1 MRPARASLSL
11 RTVLLLYVSAITL
24 FPIVGIVYFLFST
37 GGFRLEPW
45 LPIWVAMVSVF
56 AYFNG
61 LIVAN
66 TLLKPLFTLRDELAR
81 LAGRKERLASL
92 EIEIHQ
98 EQPLEVRTLRQA
110 FGSLLEALREE
121 NQKRGAFMATLVH
134 DLKTPIIAAN
144 HALSAIQH
152 NDALSRDERIEL
164 VKAIQQENETL
175 LALVQKMVDANRFE
189 REDVELQLEL
199 GELRPIV
206 EAVVQRL
213 SAQAKEKN
221 IVVSLQG
228 TGSALVAKKELERA
242 VQNLLDNA
250 IRYARHQVNIRLES
264 GKITVSDDGAGLPTS
279 LEQLIKPFNSER
291 VQMAGREY
299 TSGTGGLGL
308 FIVHRI
314 AELHGG
320 RLEDGTHTQSGDGS
334 RAQSG
339 DGSRA
344 QSGDGSHTQSGDGS
358 HTQSGATLSICLQD
372 PPDVV
377 D

>member
-1 MRPARASLSL
+1 MRPSRASLSL
-11 RTVLLLYVSAITL
+11 RTVLLLFVAAITL
-24 FPIVGIVYFLFST
+24 FPIVGIVYFLIST
-37 GGFRLEPW
+37 GTFRFEPW
-45 LPIWVAMVSVF
+45 LPVWVAMVTVF
-56 AYFNG
+56 SYLNG

-66 TLLKPLFTLRDELAR
+66 TLLKPLFVLRDELSK
-81 LAGRKERLASL
+81 LASRKERLASL
-92 EIEIHQ
+92 EIEANH
-98 EQPLEVRTLRQA
+98 EHPVEVRTVRQA
-110 FGSLLEALREE
+110 FGNLLEALREE
-121 NQKRGAFMATLVH
+121 NHKRGAFMATLVH

-144 HALSAIQH
+144 HALSAIEQ
-152 NDALSRDERIEL
+152 NDALSRDERILL
-164 VKAIQQENETL
+164 VKSIQQENETL

-189 REDVELQLEL
+189 RDDVELSLEPS
-199 GELRPIV
+199 ELRPIA

-221 IVVSLQG
+221 IVVTLYGHG
-228 TGSALVAKKELERA
+228 TALIAKKELERA

-250 IRYARHQVNIRLES
+250 IRYARSQVQIHLENAR
-264 GKITVSDDGAGLPTS
+264 ITVSDNGAGLPTN

-320 RLEDGTHTQSGDGS
+320 RLEHLQHPSGE
-334 RAQSG
+334 
-339 DGSRA
+339 
-344 QSGDGSHTQSGDGS
+344 
-358 HTQSGATLSICLQD
+358 SGAALCICLQSS
-372 PPDVV
+372 PDVV

>member
-1 MRPARASLSL
+1 MHQARSSLSL
-11 RTVLLLYVSAITL
+11 RTLLLRFVFAITL
-24 FPIVGIVYFLFST
+24 LPIVAIILLLISAGIVRFDVLILVWMTMYT
-37 GGFRLEPW
+37 
-45 LPIWVAMVSVF
+45 IF
-56 AYFNG
+56 AYLYG
-61 LIVAN
+61 LVVAN
-66 TLLKPLFTLRDELAR
+66 TLFKPLFTLRDELSK
-81 LAGRKERLASL
+81 LAQRQERIASL
-92 EIEIHQ
+92 EIEAGNEH
-98 EQPLEVRTLRQA
+98 PVEVRTVRQA

-144 HALSAIQH
+144 HALGAIES
-152 NDALSRDERIEL
+152 NDKLSRDERIVL

-189 REDVELQLEL
+189 RDDVRLQLER
-199 GELRPIV
+199 GELRPIA

-213 SAQAKEKN
+213 SAQAQEKN
-221 IVVSLQG
+221 ILVTLEGQG
-228 TGSALVAKKELERA
+228 AALIAKKELERA

-250 IRYARHQVNIRLES
+250 IRYARSRVEIRLED
-264 GKITVSDDGAGLPTS
+264 GKILVADDGAGLPTS

-320 RLEDGTHTQSGDGS
+320 WLEANTDITQM
-334 RAQSG
+334 
-339 DGSRA
+339 
-344 QSGDGSHTQSGDGS
+344 
-358 HTQSGATLSICLQD
+358 GAELSICLQD
-372 PPDVV
+372 APSGV